1 MRLNY
6 KITLGLIF
14 SVILVVIFLQDL
26 KWNTGVKNL
35 TIVKIPIENCEPQ
48 IKVCN
53 VELDDFKISVSF
65 DKDIFYLKPFKVS
78 VFKKTDSRYDIES
91 VYIDFK
97 MKNMEMG
104 VNRFLLSNIDSKDKT
119 QSWLGKA
126 LLPICVTGSI
136 DWFSELEIV
145 TETKK
150 YIITFPIIV
159 KQATR

>member
-6 KITLGLIF
+6 KITLVLLF
-14 SVILVVIFLQDL
+14 SIILVVIVLQDL
-26 KWNTGVKNL
+26 KWGTDVKSL
-35 TIVKIPIENCEPQ
+35 ITVKIPIENCEPQ

-53 VELDDFKISVSF
+53 VELDNLEISVSF

-78 VFKKTDSRYDIES
+78 VFKNADSSSVIES

-104 VNRFLLSNIDSKDKT
+104 VNRFLLSKIGSKDKK

-126 LLPICVTGSI
+126 LLPICVTGRV
-136 DWFSELEIV
+136 DWFSELEIA
-145 TETKK
+145 TQTKK

-159 KQATR
+159 KQAIR